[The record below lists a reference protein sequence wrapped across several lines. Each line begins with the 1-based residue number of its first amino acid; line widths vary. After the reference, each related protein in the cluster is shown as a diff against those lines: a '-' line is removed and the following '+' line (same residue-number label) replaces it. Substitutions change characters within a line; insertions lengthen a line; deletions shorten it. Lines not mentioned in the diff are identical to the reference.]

1 MDAKMYH
8 GILVSAIQAGQ
19 KMLGPGFVFQQDN
32 DPKHTAKI
40 NKAYL
45 ASKQNQGIF
54 LTLFLCQLR
63 FIFFLP

>member
-8 GILVSAIQAGQ
+8 GILVSGINTAKARFGSV
-19 KMLGPGFVFQQDN
+19 FTFQQDN

-45 ASKQNQGIF
+45 ESKVKQGNYL
-54 LTLFLCQLR
+54 LTVSLR
-63 FIFFLP
+63 F